1 MNHLRIIICFVFL
14 FCVRVF
20 AQSDYA
26 VLIQENPVGAGEIK
40 PGIGVHTFNVNEV
53 VTLTTIARPGWRF
66 VYWLG
71 EVSDPTANRT
81 MLAVD
86 GPKII
91 IAVFQRDEYELPGGD
106 KMAVSNG
113 NEIRTR
119 RYDSISSGGFSG
131 SGGYTPPSHP
141 PKNPPEPVP
150 EPATI
155 IFMIGAYITYRK
167 KFFVDKHH
175 RHRGPGPRNP

>member
-1 MNHLRIIICFVFL
+1 MKPSRIIICFIFL
-14 FCVRVF
+14 FAVRAF

-26 VLIQENPVGAGEIK
+26 VLVQENPVGAGEIK

-53 VTLTTIARPGWRF
+53 VTLTTVARPGWKF

-91 IAVFQRDEYELPGGD
+91 IAVFQRDEYELPGDDMSIGEGP
-106 KMAVSNG
+106 ATL
-113 NEIRTR
+113 TR
-119 RYDSISSGGFSG
+119 RYDSISSGDSG
-131 SGGYTPPSHP
+131 SYTPPS
-141 PKNPPEPVP
+141 NPPDNPPYYPPDNPPDNPPPVPGVP
-150 EPATI
+150 EPATVLLLSLGTWLMSI
-155 IFMIGAYITYRK
+155 NRK
-167 KFFVDKHH
+167 K
-175 RHRGPGPRNP
+175 